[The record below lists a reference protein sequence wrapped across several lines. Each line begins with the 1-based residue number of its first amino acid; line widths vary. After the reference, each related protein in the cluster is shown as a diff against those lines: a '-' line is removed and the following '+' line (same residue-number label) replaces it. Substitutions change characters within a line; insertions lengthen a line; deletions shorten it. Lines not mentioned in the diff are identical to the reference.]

1 MIMKIAFAG
10 TPEFAVPSLQALIG
24 SDHEVVAV
32 WTQPDR
38 PAGRGKKLTP
48 SPVKVLAESHG
59 IEVYQPQSL
68 RDSDAQQQM
77 ADLQLDL
84 LVVAAYGLILP
95 QAVLSLPQ
103 LGCINVH
110 ASILPQWRGAAPIQA
125 AILAGDPETGVTI
138 MQMDVGLDTGD
149 MLLISKTAIGADET
163 AGELTD
169 RLAQIGASALTD
181 ALADLPR
188 LQQQAL
194 KQDDKLSSHAGKI
207 TKQQALIDW
216 QDAAEQ
222 ISRQV
227 RAYSPWPVAY
237 THLGDE
243 RLRLWQAQAVD
254 QTTDAAPGTVIALNS
269 EAMYVATGSG
279 VLAVTELQM
288 PGKRRQAVTD
298 FLNAHQSLQQ
308 ADIILR

>member
-1 MIMKIAFAG
+1 MKIAFAG
-10 TPEFAVPSLQALIG
+10 TPEFAVPSLQALID
-24 SDHEVVAV
+24 SEHEVVAV

-48 SPVKVLAESHG
+48 SPVKLLAESHG
-59 IEVYQPQSL
+59 IAVYQPASL
-68 RDSDAQQQM
+68 RGSEAQQQM
-77 ADLQLDL
+77 ADLGLDC

-95 QAVLSLPQ
+95 QAVLSLPTY
-103 LGCINVH
+103 GCINVH

-125 AILAGDPETGVTI
+125 AILAGDAETGVTI

-149 MLLISKTAIGADET
+149 MLLISKIVIGANQT

-169 RLAQIGASALTD
+169 RLAQIGASALSD
-181 ALADLPR
+181 ALVDLPA
-188 LQQQAL
+188 LQQQAV
-194 KQDDKLSSHAGKI
+194 KQDDALSSHAGKI
-207 TKQQALIDW
+207 TKQQAQIDW
-216 QDAAEQ
+216 QDTAEQ

-227 RAYSPWPVAY
+227 RAYNPWPVAY
-237 THLGDE
+237 THLNDE
-243 RLRLWQAQAVD
+243 RLRLWQAHVVEQASS
-254 QTTDAAPGTVIALNS
+254 DATPGTVITSNAEALH
-269 EAMYVATGSG
+269 VATGEG

-308 ADIILR
+308 ANIILR